1 VLFNCASGL
10 KYPMPEAGRQLK
22 LGSAIDWQ
30 QLIAAASTSALR

>member
-10 KYPMPEAGRQLK
+10 KYPMPEAGTPLK

-30 QLIAAASTSALR
+30 KLTQTP